1 MPAKLIDG
9 KQIAKDLRLSLKDKV
24 DASVANGNRKP
35 GLAVILVG
43 NNPASEVYVRN
54 KRKACEEIGIEY
66 SKQSAEEADLVL
78 FMYDIAAGMTDED
91 KTIHDLIKDK
101 KHLVIANKIDLLP
114 QGVPSDS
121 GILISTKTGAGI
133 EELKNKIK
141 EIVYNFSPD
150 EMEFVTNKRQ
160 QDCLEKCRENLILA
174 LNAAKNGE
182 LQDLISIDLKSAL
195 LYLDEITGE
204 VITDEILNNIFD
216 HFCIGK

>member
-1 MPAKLIDG
+1 M
-9 KQIAKDLRLSLKDKV
+9 
-24 DASVANGNRKP
+24 
-35 GLAVILVG
+35 
-43 NNPASEVYVRN
+43 
-54 KRKACEEIGIEY
+54 
-66 SKQSAEEADLVL
+66 
-78 FMYDIAAGMTDED
+78 
-91 KTIHDLIKDK
+91 
-101 KHLVIANKIDLLP
+101 P